1 MHTPQK
7 ITALS
12 ILGALGIV
20 YGDIGTSP
28 LYALRECFHAAHGI
42 ALSLDNILGLLSLI
56 FWALTL
62 VISIQYV
69 SFVMRLDNNGE
80 GGILALTALALRR
93 AVSKQRRKYVMF
105 IGMMGAALFYSDG
118 MITPAIS
125 VLSAVEGLKIVNPIL
140 AEYTIPITLSILF
153 VLFLVQKRGTA
164 KVGALFGPIM
174 LVWFTTL
181 GITGIFSIVQHPIVL
196 TAVNPMY
203 AVQFFV
209 QNQWL
214 AVITLGSVV
223 LVVTGGEA
231 LYADMGHFGKQ
242 PIRIAWFSI
251 VFPGLILNYFGQ
263 GALLI
268 SDPAA
273 IENPFFLLVPQYA
286 TIPMVVLATLATV
299 IASQAVIS
307 GVFSLTRQ
315 AVQLDYCPRL
325 TIDHTSEETEGQIYV
340 PWINWMLFISIVVL
354 VLVFHSSSNLAA
366 AYGIAVTGTMVI
378 TSTLAFIALYK
389 FWGWG
394 IWVGG
399 FVATLFISINTSFF
413 VTNLLKIP
421 QGGWLPLLIGA
432 LLFILMYSWRMGR
445 ENLAIRM
452 RHESFPLDLFL
463 ASLNHS
469 SSDSVV
475 RVSGTAIFMTS
486 NTEETPSSLLH
497 NLKHNKVLHERIVF
511 MTILT
516 KDIPHVK
523 PADRIKVETLENNV
537 YRMIAYYGFRET
549 PDVPEVLK
557 LALPFGLDFNMMET
571 TFFLSRETLTLRSKQ
586 AHHQSTW
593 KDILFINM
601 LRNSRNATDFFKI
614 PGNRVIEL
622 GRQIDL

>member
-1 MHTPQK
+1 MHTSQK
-7 ITALS
+7 VTALS

-42 ALSLDNILGLLSLI
+42 ALNIDNILGLLSLI

-62 VISIQYV
+62 IISIEYV

-93 AVSKQRRKYVMF
+93 VSNKKRRNYLMF
-105 IGMMGAALFYSDG
+105 IGMMGASLFYSDG
-118 MITPAIS
+118 VITPAIS
-125 VLSAVEGLKIVNPIL
+125 VLSAVEGLKIVHPML
-140 AEYTIPITLSILF
+140 ADYTIPITLSILF
-153 VLFLVQKRGTA
+153 VLFMVQKSGTA

-174 LVWFTTL
+174 LIWFATL
-181 GITGIFSIVQHPIVL
+181 AITGIFSIVQHPIVL
-196 TAVNPMY
+196 AAVNPMY
-203 AVQFFV
+203 AVNFFV

-214 AVITLGSVV
+214 AIVAIGSVV

-231 LYADMGHFGKQ
+231 LYADMGHFGKK

-251 VFPGLILNYFGQ
+251 VFPSLILNYFGQ

-268 SDPAA
+268 SNPAA

-286 TIPMVVLATLATV
+286 MIPMVILATLATV

-340 PWINWMLFISIVVL
+340 PWINWVLLIMVVAL
-354 VLVFHSSSNLAA
+354 VLIFRSSSNLAA

-378 TSTLAFIALYK
+378 TSSLAFIALYK

-394 IWVGG
+394 IWVGSA
-399 FVATLFISINTSFF
+399 VAVLFISIDVNFF
-413 VTNLLKIP
+413 AANLLKVP
-421 QGGWLPLLIGA
+421 QGGWLPLLMGA
-432 LLFILMYSWRMGR
+432 FIFTLMYAWKTGR
-445 ENLAIRM
+445 ENLAIRT

-463 ASLNHS
+463 ASLNHA
-469 SSDSVV
+469 SSDSIV
-475 RVSGTAIFMTS
+475 RVPGTSIFMTS
-486 NTEETPSSLLH
+486 NTEETPSALLH

-523 PADRIKVETLENNV
+523 SEDRIKVETLENNV

-557 LALPFGLDFNMMET
+557 LAHPFGLDFDMMET

-586 AHHQSTW
+586 AHHQSMW

-601 LRNSRNATDFFKI
+601 LRNARNATDFFRI

>member
-1 MHTPQK
+1 
-7 ITALS
+7 
-12 ILGALGIV
+12 
-20 YGDIGTSP
+20 
-28 LYALRECFHAAHGI
+28 
-42 ALSLDNILGLLSLI
+42 
-56 FWALTL
+56 
-62 VISIQYV
+62 
-69 SFVMRLDNNGE
+69 
-80 GGILALTALALRR
+80 
-93 AVSKQRRKYVMF
+93 
-105 IGMMGAALFYSDG
+105 
-118 MITPAIS
+118 
-125 VLSAVEGLKIVNPIL
+125 
-140 AEYTIPITLSILF
+140 
-153 VLFLVQKRGTA
+153 
-164 KVGALFGPIM
+164 
-174 LVWFTTL
+174 
-181 GITGIFSIVQHPIVL
+181 
-196 TAVNPMY
+196 
-203 AVQFFV
+203 
-209 QNQWL
+209 
-214 AVITLGSVV
+214 
-223 LVVTGGEA
+223 
-231 LYADMGHFGKQ
+231 
-242 PIRIAWFSI
+242 
-251 VFPGLILNYFGQ
+251 
-263 GALLI
+263 
-268 SDPAA
+268 
-273 IENPFFLLVPQYA
+273 
-286 TIPMVVLATLATV
+286 MVVLATLATV

-340 PWINWMLFISIVVL
+340 PWINWMLFASIVAL
-354 VLVFHSSSNLAA
+354 VLIFRSSSHLAA

-378 TSTLAFIALYK
+378 TSSLAFIALYK

-399 FVATLFISINTSFF
+399 FVATLFISIDINFF
-413 VTNLLKIP
+413 VANLLKVP

-432 LLFILMYSWRMGR
+432 LLFILMYSWRTGR

-469 SSDSVV
+469 SSDSIV

-486 NTEETPSSLLH
+486 NTEETPSALLH

-523 PADRIKVETLENNV
+523 PADRVKVETLENNV

-601 LRNSRNATDFFKI
+601 LRNARNATDFFKI